1 MFNHMIEEQPTS
13 MNSET
18 IHVRAK
24 NETSLPEYNSLILPL
39 AIFFFPRFRNKLAT
53 DILPIGDCGANVT
66 MARSYGRL

>member
-1 MFNHMIEEQPTS
+1 MRSTRTRDRGAVE
-13 MNSET
+13 
-18 IHVRAK
+18 V
-24 NETSLPEYNSLILPL
+24 